1 MEVDA
6 KSNPW
11 GWHLCETIGVV
22 KNNPKVCNA
31 IKLMKSVV
39 FRYCDIYYFLHCKNI
54 PLFNGDFY
62 YKICNKIFEKNS
74 NLKCYKFSKE
84 ITTLNVVTFK

>member
-1 MEVDA
+1 M
-6 KSNPW
+6 
-11 GWHLCETIGVV
+11 V